1 MRLLETCIT
10 AVLDKISG
18 NVSCFTSLQLI
29 ILPSTKH
36 HQHRADYIMHTFWA
50 NSANGIMRT
59 HLEQHRTGIHI
70 MLPELQLDDHIRLR
84 KPHACGGYEWR
95 VVRLGADIGLECL
108 TCGRRV
114 LLTRRKLARRVKAIL
129 PRENI
134 QGEA

>member
-1 MRLLETCIT
+1 
-10 AVLDKISG
+10 
-18 NVSCFTSLQLI
+18 
-29 ILPSTKH
+29 
-36 HQHRADYIMHTFWA
+36 
-50 NSANGIMRT
+50 
-59 HLEQHRTGIHI
+59 
-70 MLPELQLDDHIRLR
+70 MLPELQLGDHVRLR

-129 PRENI
+129 PQENTQ